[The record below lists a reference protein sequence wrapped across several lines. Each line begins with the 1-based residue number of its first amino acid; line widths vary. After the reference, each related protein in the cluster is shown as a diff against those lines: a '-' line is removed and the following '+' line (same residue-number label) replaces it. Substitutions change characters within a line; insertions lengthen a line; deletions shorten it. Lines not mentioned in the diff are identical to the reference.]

1 MGMPVLLKN
10 KGPNPIFVGVAAMV
24 LTWVIFDIEWKLIVA
39 WGVPI
44 LVLAV
49 TVWPKEKVDN
59 TPSDEKRY

>member
-10 KGPNPIFVGVAAMV
+10 KGPNPIFVGVAVMV
-24 LTWVIFDIEWKLIVA
+24 LTWVIFDIKWHVIMA

-49 TVWPKEKVDN
+49 TVWPE
-59 TPSDEKRY
+59 EER